1 MQGTLQE
8 VADRCA
14 AEPTCAAIIFK
25 PGGLGDVSITS
36 SLGLL
41 RRPVGAN
48 ATLMVVNPSTL
59 VYFKDSLSS
68 SGGSGGSGSSGGL
81 SAGAI
86 AGIAAGCAVLAVAV
100 AVGGWV
106 AMRRRRQRR
115 MQHGQPCDG
124 VGKAADEAPSP
135 PPMPDAPPS
144 GPSITPSSP
153 KQPLSFSPPVS
164 QNGASFGAAQSCGTP
179 AAGPHVAHFKLRPVA
194 AASPFASMRQMRMT
208 GSTGTAGSAG
218 SGFTPHAPAAHA
230 MAASQPEL
238 HQMMSE
244 LMQFRAREDAATG
257 ISSPSSLGAALAGP
271 GSSSASGGGPS
282 SGGQLSSGGPN
293 TAGTGVSC
301 GSSPLPSGQLGRDA
315 LPSSLQNW
323 LLSVD
328 AVQFDRGPTGELVVL
343 GEGARCGLRGTCW
356 LGQEGLAG
364 RSGALLALAT
374 PPRRAVCSS
383 ALLSLLAFP
392 RPCLLFAAAVRSACS
407 VPQNVHPALLLL
419 AAAAW

>member
-25 PGGLGDVSITS
+25 PGGLGDVAITS

-48 ATLMVVNPSTL
+48 ATLMLVNPSTL
-59 VYFKDSLSS
+59 VYFKDSLTSSGSSSGS
-68 SGGSGGSGSSGGL
+68 SGGSGGSGGL
-81 SAGAI
+81 STGAI
-86 AGIAAGCAVLAVAV
+86 AGIAAGCAVLAVSV

-106 AMRRRRQRR
+106 MMRRRRRR
-115 MQHGQPCDG
+115 CMQHGQPCDG

-135 PPMPDAPPS
+135 PPMLDAPPS
-144 GPSITPSSP
+144 GPSITPSRP
-153 KQPLSFSPPVS
+153 QQPLSFSPPLS
-164 QNGASFGAAQSCGTP
+164 QNGTSFGASQSSGTP

-194 AASPFASMRQMRMT
+194 LASPFASMRQMRMT

-230 MAASQPEL
+230 IAASQPEL

-257 ISSPSSLGAALAGP
+257 LSSPSSLGAALAGP

-293 TAGTGVSC
+293 TAGTGVSS
-301 GSSPLPSGQLGRDA
+301 GSGPLPPGQLGRDA

-328 AVQFDRGPTGELVVL
+328 AIQFDRGPTGELVVL

-356 LGQEGLAG
+356 VGQEG
-364 RSGALLALAT
+364 
-374 PPRRAVCSS
+374 
-383 ALLSLLAFP
+383 
-392 RPCLLFAAAVRSACS
+392 LFAAAVCSACC
-407 VPQNVHPALLLL
+407 VPQTVQPALVKLCTWPCSFLQ
-419 AAAAW
+419 WPRGEG